1 MVDTK
6 QQDAVRQGAEAV
18 QTSGRATSEAV
29 RRGGEFAADTTR
41 HSGAAGAEAIN
52 RTGHVVGETVRR
64 GTQELA
70 ESQQQIVQQV
80 AGQLE
85 ELSRKV
91 AKALQGSTEDVR
103 SLMALPGAAR
113 GGLQDL
119 QQGVTGLIEG
129 VVRTNLRATQE
140 LFRLANPGAYVEL
153 QQRFVREYLD
163 TLVENSATL
172 VRAVRR
178 TADET
183 LGPLEQQIQQ
193 RRSARPHEG
202 QEYRQA
208 AE

>member
-1 MVDTK
+1 MADNR
-6 QQDAVRQGAEAV
+6 QQDGVRERAEAV
-18 QTSGRATSEAV
+18 QTSAQATSDAV

-41 HSGAAGAEAIN
+41 RGGEASAEAVS
-52 RTGHVVGETVRR
+52 RTGRISGETVRR

-70 ESQQQIVQQV
+70 ESQQQIVQNAAQQFEDV
-80 AGQLE
+80 
-85 ELSRKV
+85 SRKV
-91 AKALQGSTEDVR
+91 AQAVQGTNEDIR

-119 QQGVTGLIEG
+119 QQGVTGFVEG
-129 VVRTNLRATQE
+129 VVRTNLRAAQE

-153 QQRFVREYLD
+153 QHRFVREYLD
-163 TLVENSATL
+163 TLVENSVTL

-183 LGPLEQQIQQ
+183 LGPLEQQLKERQ
-193 RRSARPHEG
+193 SARQNAGHA
-202 QEYRQA
+202 YRQA